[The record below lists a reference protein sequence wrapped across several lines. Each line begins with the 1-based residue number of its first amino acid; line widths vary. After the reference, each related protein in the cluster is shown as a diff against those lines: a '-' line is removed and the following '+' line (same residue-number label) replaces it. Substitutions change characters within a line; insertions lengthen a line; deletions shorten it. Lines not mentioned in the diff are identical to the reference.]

1 MYTISIFDSISEID
15 KQQWDMLLFDS
26 VFASYGWLK
35 TAEVTYRGDIRPKYI
50 VVKEADNFKAAAVC
64 YVFGKSRIVE
74 DFDELLFGRLKP
86 VAARLGISTM
96 PALVCWPLLSHG
108 EHLMLAKGLDSAE
121 KTTVMRLLLDS
132 VEGEA
137 TKHNLPVAFVNV
149 MDSEPALIKML
160 HRRGYNKSVHIP
172 LTYIDVGWSSFD
184 EYLTYLGKLSSNS
197 RKTVKRE
204 INRNRREGTVIERLR
219 DCDECEERLHQ
230 LLDMNSY
237 KYNGRPFNFSKGF
250 FRESRHNLGDHVA
263 FYVSWK
269 RGVLTG
275 VSVVFKRNRMIHLP
289 MIGVDHDETGD
300 DYTYFYLGFYKPMM
314 DAVLDGTKRF
324 YAGRGLYKTKARRG
338 FQTANLYIY
347 YRASTRT
354 MNMAI
359 KPWLVLLSEWNRFK
373 IRGLKRKDEPARTGA
388 V

>member
-1 MYTISIFDSISEID
+1 
-15 KQQWDMLLFDS
+15 MLLFDS
-26 VFASYGWLK
+26 VFTSYGWLK
-35 TAEVTYRGDIRPKYI
+35 TAEATYRGDIRPKYV

-74 DFDELLFGRLKP
+74 DLDELVFGRLKP
-86 VAARLGISTM
+86 VAARLGISAM
-96 PALVCWPLLSHG
+96 PAFVCWPLLGYG
-108 EHLMLAKGLDSAE
+108 EHLMVAKSVDSGE
-121 KTTVMRLLLDS
+121 KTTVMRLLL
-132 VEGEA
+132 ECMENEA
-137 TKHNLPVAFVNV
+137 SKHNLPVAFVNV
-149 MDSEPALIKML
+149 MDGESALIGML

-184 EYLTYLGKLSSNS
+184 EYLTYLGNLSNNS
-197 RKTVKRE
+197 RKTVRRE
-204 INRNRREGTVIERLR
+204 INRNRRRGTVVERLR
-219 DCDECEERLHQ
+219 DCDECEERLYQ

-237 KYNGRPFNFSKGF
+237 KHNARPFSFSKSF
-250 FRESRHNLGDHVA
+250 FREIRRNLGDDVV

-269 RGVLTG
+269 KGVLTG
-275 VSVVFKRNRMIHLP
+275 VSVVFKRNKMIHLP

-300 DYTYFYLGFYKPMM
+300 DYTFFYLGFYKPMM